1 MAVDTDSMKYWAPV
15 DRNAPNNPH
24 SFSLQLIGRD
34 KHVLELG
41 CAAGHVTRALVQQG
55 CTVVGVEND
64 EEAAKRAAEVAE
76 DVLVVDL
83 SSADDLT
90 QAVGEQRFDVVLAG
104 DVLEHLPDPV
114 GVLYAARRLLRP
126 GGFVVLSLPNIA
138 HVDVKLHL
146 LTGRFDYQEYGLL
159 DRTHLRFFTFD
170 SVVRLLDDADLQL
183 AEVRRVVRP
192 PFDTELAVDRATVPA
207 EALAL
212 AMRDA
217 EAETYQ
223 FVVKAVPNDAD
234 GEVARAAQ
242 RYRELDATLGQERLA
257 RLEAERERDGWIARV
272 RDLELQVQA
281 LEEARLDEHFARQE
295 LEALRQT
302 KTFRAT
308 ARLRRA
314 YSRVRRRG

>member
-1 MAVDTDSMKYWAPV
+1 
-15 DRNAPNNPH
+15 
-24 SFSLQLIGRD
+24 
-34 KHVLELG
+34 
-41 CAAGHVTRALVQQG
+41 
-55 CTVVGVEND
+55 
-64 EEAAKRAAEVAE
+64 
-76 DVLVVDL
+76 
-83 SSADDLT
+83 
-90 QAVGEQRFDVVLAG
+90 
-104 DVLEHLPDPV
+104 
-114 GVLYAARRLLRP
+114 
-126 GGFVVLSLPNIA
+126 
-138 HVDVKLHL
+138 
-146 LTGRFDYQEYGLL
+146 
-159 DRTHLRFFTFD
+159 
-170 SVVRLLDDADLQL
+170 
-183 AEVRRVVRP
+183 VRRVVRP
-192 PFDTELAVDRATVPA
+192 PFDTELAVDRAIVPP

-242 RYRELDATLGQERLA
+242 RYRELDAALGQERLA